1 MKRIIENQLFIMSM
15 LLLHAV
21 SLFSAAQGY
30 YPRNVEQPKI
40 VYKPIITDQSW
51 QAQVKDQ
58 STELKKQEAPKI
70 LSGSKDDSFL
80 PASKSV
86 VAQEYKQ
93 QSLML
98 EDDQRNLAK
107 SQYSR
112 PVAIAFGEPIDDDFA
127 NSGLL
132 EYSGLKHVQAEW
144 MYNTD
149 LHEMY
154 TTADPETYNAQGL
167 VIRKDFVDAQGNKHA
182 ITYDSGIETE
192 TVFDKDDHKMQQIIT
207 QADKSLVI
215 RLYKYDKVLKKDV
228 LQSIE
233 TRLSDG
239 TSLFKRVY
247 SGTMIGAEVRNKS
260 GRVEGVTY
268 RDDNNRIHT
277 FTVGVDQA
285 INRSFRD
292 ATDTVYDVAP
302 SR

>member
-21 SLFSAAQGY
+21 SIFSAGQGY
-30 YPRNVEQPKI
+30 YPCKVEQPQI

-58 STELKKQEAPKI
+58 QTELKEQAAPKI

-80 PASKSV
+80 PSSKSV
-86 VAQEYKQ
+86 VAEEYKQ
-93 QSLML
+93 QSLTL

-132 EYSGLKHVQAEW
+132 EYSGLKHVQAESI
-144 MYNTD
+144 YNAD

-154 TTADPETYNAQGL
+154 TTASPEVYNPQGQ

-182 ITYDSGIETE
+182 ITYHSGVETE
-192 TVFDKDDHKMQQIIT
+192 TVFDKDDHKTQQIIT
-207 QADKSLVI
+207 QVDKSLVI
-215 RLYKYDKVLKKDV
+215 RLYKYDNALKKDV

-239 TSLFKRVY
+239 TSVFKRVY

-260 GRVEGVTY
+260 SRVEGVTY

-277 FTVGVDQA
+277 ATIGVDGA
-285 INRSFRD
+285 INRSFRE
-292 ATDTVYDVAP
+292 ATDSVYDVAP